1 MTWRLRA
8 LKLHPHQPC
17 VRLVLMM
24 RAATNDARLRD
35 GSTVVIIGGGPA
47 GSACALKLL
56 RGAGE
61 RGLSLRVLVFEG
73 KNFRVHANQCVG
85 VLSPP
90 IEAVLANELDVQLP
104 RNLIK
109 RQIFGYRLHGA
120 RENILLT
127 GHGATAGDARSGR
140 ATYAV
145 ERAEFDRFLL
155 DRARA
160 SGAEVIESRVTGLEF
175 VRGGMLDEV
184 RVYSE
189 SEYVR
194 ADAVVG
200 AFGLDE
206 GMLSVFEEVT
216 AGAPGGGYTR
226 PSKWLKSYLTAIAS
240 SRAFQTEKLGHI
252 VHAFLL
258 PHGCPAV
265 EFGAVTPKGDHVL
278 VNIAG
283 ERVTSR
289 DLDEFLQLPEVR
301 QLLPA
306 FDERALNY
314 YEGRFPSSPARGA
327 FGHRY
332 ALIGDAT
339 GWLRPFKGKGINTA
353 VVTGVRAAESMLAH
367 GVSRAAFAHYRRAC
381 SDLLGDHVYGVAVRR
396 LMLWGARLFLDPMID
411 VGKTDPLM
419 YDALFD
425 SVSGHD
431 SYRNIIRRSLRVRL
445 ARKVAARVFGG
456 LGRHRARRTRLMKDV
471 QVRRMTVRDI
481 DEVLRLTGEI
491 VNRPQAA
498 AYYASLCDA
507 YIKRSPDTCLVAE
520 HDGRLVGFAL
530 AEVRG
535 WEFGAKLAG
544 WLEVIGVDPAHQGR
558 GVSRA
563 LMSELFESFRRA
575 SVTIVNTM
583 INWND
588 GDLIDYFRAQGFE
601 RGDYLNL
608 VRRLGESGTP

>member
-1 MTWRLRA
+1 
-8 LKLHPHQPC
+8 
-17 VRLVLMM
+17 MM
-24 RAATNDARLRD
+24 RAATSNALLRD

-47 GSACALKLL
+47 GAACAIKLL
-56 RGAGE
+56 QGARE
-61 RGLSLRVLVFEG
+61 QHRALRVCIFEG
-73 KNFRVHANQCVG
+73 KDFKVHANQCVG

-90 IEAVLANELDVQLP
+90 IEEVLANVLDVQLP
-104 RNLIK
+104 RSLVK

-127 GHGATAGDARSGR
+127 GHGATAGDARHFR

-145 ERAEFDRFLL
+145 ERAEFDGFML
-155 DRARA
+155 DCARGW
-160 SGAEVIESRVTGLEF
+160 GAEVLDSRVTGLEF
-175 VRGGMLDEV
+175 VRGGGLDEV

-194 ADAVVG
+194 ADAVIG

-206 GMLSVFEEVT
+206 ALLSVFEEVT
-216 AGAPGGGYTR
+216 ARASRNSRGFER
-226 PSKWLKSYLTAIAS
+226 PSKWLKSYLTTIAS
-240 SRAFQTEKLGHI
+240 TRAFQTEKLGHI

-258 PHGCPAV
+258 PPQCPAI

-301 QLLPA
+301 KLLPP
-306 FDERALNY
+306 FDDGAINY
-314 YEGRFPSSPARGA
+314 YEGRFPSAPARNS

-332 ALIGDAT
+332 ALVGDAT

-353 VVTGVRAAESMLAH
+353 IITGIRAAEAMLAH
-367 GVSRAAFAHYRRAC
+367 GVSRAAFREYRRAC
-381 SDLLGDHVYGVAVRR
+381 RDLLGDHAYGIMVRR
-396 LMLWGARLFLDPMID
+396 LMTWGARYVLDPMID

-431 SYRNIIRRSLRVRL
+431 SYRNIIRRSLKIRL

-456 LGRHRARRTRLMKDV
+456 GVRRHRARRARRMTDLR
-471 QVRRMTVRDI
+471 VRRMNVGDI
-481 DEVLRLTGEI
+481 DEVLRLTSEI
-491 VNRPQAA
+491 TDKPHA

-507 YIKRSPDTCLVAE
+507 YVKRSPDTCLVAE
-520 HDGRLVGFAL
+520 TAGRVVGFVL
-530 AEVRG
+530 ADVRG
-535 WEFGAKLAG
+535 WEFGATLAG
-544 WLEVIGVDPAHQGR
+544 WLEVIGVEPVYQGR

-563 LMSELFESFRRA
+563 LLDELFASFRRA
-575 SVTIVNTM
+575 GVTVVNTM
-583 INWND
+583 VNWND
-588 GDLIDYFRAQGFE
+588 GDLIDYFRANGFE

-608 VRRLGESGTP
+608 VRRLDEGDTA